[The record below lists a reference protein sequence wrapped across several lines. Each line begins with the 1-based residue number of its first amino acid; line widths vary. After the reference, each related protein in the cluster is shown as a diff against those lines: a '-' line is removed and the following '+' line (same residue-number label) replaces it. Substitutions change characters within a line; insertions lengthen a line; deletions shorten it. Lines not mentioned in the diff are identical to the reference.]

1 MATMCPSAWYCR
13 MAASFVSGVASAMK
27 SSTPASAA
35 MAAAVSGLSPVI
47 MTVLMP
53 IVRKSA
59 KFSLMPCLTMSFR

>member
-1 MATMCPSAWYCR
+1 MQLKTSVHTHTTFCDGR
-13 MAASFVSGVASAMK
+13 D
-27 SSTPASAA
+27 TPAA